1 MTINGKYVSLNDK
14 DEAIR
19 LHRQMWNDMAEAEK
33 KRGRKFAYYERSDF
47 KARWVHSKGY
57 TDVANNCFLCEYAI
71 AMAQKNDEIVSYCFP
86 KCCKYCPLEWTK
98 LIDDLNNY
106 SEDPDRFGRCT
117 QRLEDKPSGFYRESW
132 LVAPIEDIASLP
144 EKSDLTIISPKRRLI
159 PWVKCSCRKKRSSRL
174 FLEPDLT
181 S

>member
-19 LHRQMWNDMAEAEK
+19 LHRQMWNDMAEAER
-33 KRGRKFAYYERSDF
+33 KRGKIFSFYERFDY
-47 KARWVHSKGY
+47 KCNWLDSKGY
-57 TDVANNCFLCEYAI
+57 TDVANNCFLCEYAMT
-71 AMAQKNDEIVSYCFP
+71 MAQKNDEMTMAQKNADIVYYYFP

-98 LIDDLNNY
+98 LIEDLDNY

-144 EKSDLTIISPKRRLI
+144 KKSDLTTISPKG
-159 PWVKCSCRKKRSSRL
+159 
-174 FLEPDLT
+174 D
-181 S
+181 